1 MKMSW
6 PIYFISFFCSA
17 YEMIRLRLLPFF
29 VVWLRTVRTTFDYIE
44 SFFLDEVLLKI
55 QNWQQYA
62 KKKSN
67 ISCIDIPETT
77 TQPETESKINDLTGY
92 ACITEF
98 NAPFTQ
104 ITSKISCHLSHL
116 PNLQIVNLAHTR
128 FCDDGLSLLA
138 IFCELKSLDLSETR
152 VTDKERVHR

>member
-1 MKMSW
+1 M
-6 PIYFISFFCSA
+6 
-17 YEMIRLRLLPFF
+17 
-29 VVWLRTVRTTFDYIE
+29 V
-44 SFFLDEVLLKI
+44 VLLKI

-62 KKKSN
+62 KKKSS

-77 TQPETESKINDLTGY
+77 TQPETESKMNDLTGY

-138 IFCELKSLDLSETR
+138 TFCELKSLDLSETR
-152 VTDKERVHR
+152 VTDKERVHG